1 LSAAPLNVSA
11 TVSSRR
17 EFLVRLSALGGL
29 VLVGSRSQ
37 ILRAEDAPKYGADGM
52 PHGTVDS
59 PLVFLAIGEDGVVTI
74 VVHRSEMGQGVRT
87 GMPLIVADELDAD
100 WSHVRVQQ
108 APADELRYGNQD
120 TDGSR
125 STRHFIDPMRRCGAA
140 ARTMLELAAAASW
153 KVPVSEVQ
161 AVNHEVVHERSGRRL
176 GYGALARAAGKLAV
190 PARESLRLKTPAQ
203 FRYMGK
209 GGVQLLDGTDI
220 VTGKAQ
226 YGIDPWFEGMAF
238 AVIARAPVLGGKV
251 AKFDGTA
258 ASRVPGVIKVMQMP
272 TIEAKA
278 VFRPLAGIAVIAI
291 DTGTAIKARKALNIE
306 WEDGVHGTYD
316 SVSYRAG
323 LEKSARNDGQVVR
336 ESGDFNTAMSKAAKT
351 VEAEYYL
358 PHIAHATMEPP
369 SAVARIVGGHC
380 EVWAPTQ
387 APQVTRE
394 DVAKCLS
401 IPFENV
407 TVHVTLLGGG
417 FGRKSK
423 PDFACE
429 AALLSQS
436 MGGRPVKVVWTR
448 EDDLHHDFLHTVSVE
463 HLKAGVDANGK
474 VVSWLHRSVA
484 PSLATIFGPDP
495 KHEILVE
502 QAMGFINVPFDIPN
516 MRLENPEAEAHC
528 RIGWFRSVSNVPHA
542 FAVQSFVGELAASA
556 GKDHRDFLLDLIG
569 PPRTIDPRSMHDG
582 WNHGE
587 SPQRY
592 PVDTGRLRRVIETV
606 TREANWGR
614 KFERGQGLGLAAH
627 YSFLSYAAAVV
638 EVIID
643 ADGVL
648 RTPRVDIAFDCGPQ
662 VNPERIRSQLEGAV
676 IMGLSLAMF
685 GEITFKHGRVQQD
698 NFHQYRVTRMNE
710 APSEIR
716 VHLIPPDNW
725 DVPLGGVGEP
735 GVPPVAPALCNAI
748 FAATGQRIRQMPIR
762 DQIKKS

>member
-1 LSAAPLNVSA
+1 MSAAPLEASP
-11 TVSSRR
+11 TGLSRR
-17 EFLVRLSALGGL
+17 DFLAQLRALGGL
-29 VLVGSRSQ
+29 VLIGSSSQ
-37 ILRAEDAPKYGADGM
+37 ILRADDAPKYGAEGM

-100 WSHVRVQQ
+100 WSRVRVQQ
-108 APADELRYGNQD
+108 APADEQKYGNQD

-140 ARTMLELAAAASW
+140 ARTMLEMAAAAAW
-153 KVPVSEVQ
+153 KVPVGEVQ
-161 AVNHEVVHERSGRRL
+161 AINHEVVHQHSGRKL
-176 GYGALARAAGKLAV
+176 GYGTLAHAAGKLAV
-190 PARESLRLKTPAQ
+190 PTRESLRLKSPAQ

-209 GGVQLLDGTDI
+209 GGVTLLDGADI
-220 VTGKAQ
+220 VTGRAQ

-251 AKFDGTA
+251 AKFDASA
-258 ASRVPGVIKVMQMP
+258 ASRVSGVIKIMQMP

-278 VFRPLAGIAVIAI
+278 VFKPLAGIAVIAI
-291 DTGTAIKARKALNIE
+291 DTGTAIKARKALNVE
-306 WEDGVHGTYD
+306 WEDGVHGAYD
-316 SVSYRAG
+316 SADYRAG
-323 LEKSARNDGQVVR
+323 LEKSARNNGQVVR
-336 ESGDFNTAMSKAAKT
+336 ESGEFDSAMAKAVKS

-369 SAVARIVGGHC
+369 SAVARIVSGHC

-394 DVAKCLS
+394 DVAKCLGV
-401 IPFENV
+401 PFENV

-436 MGGRPVKVVWTR
+436 MEGRPVKVVWTR

-463 HLKAGVDANGK
+463 HLKAGLDANGK
-474 VVSWLHRSVA
+474 VISWLHRSVA

-542 FAVQSFVGELAASA
+542 FAVQSFAAELAAAA

-569 PPRTIDPRSMHDG
+569 PARIIDPLSMHDG

-587 SPQRY
+587 SPKRY

-606 TREANWGR
+606 TREADWGR
-614 KFERGQGLGLAAH
+614 KFARGAGLGLAAH
-627 YSFLSYAAAVV
+627 YSFLSYVAAVV
-638 EVIID
+638 EVNID
-643 ADGVL
+643 ANGVL

-676 IMGLSLAMF
+676 VMGLSLAMF

-710 APSEIR
+710 APAEIR

-762 DQIKKS
+762 DQIKKI